1 MFKTQLK
8 FQKIATYAMLI
19 VSALVFVYSLGLVTD
34 LYDMLYYATYEI
46 DGEYFS
52 DIEGALIFYDIQ
64 PFNNALLI
72 CSIVLI
78 LASLTLFI
86 TNGHKRRL
94 YYVGNYVSTGL
105 VAVSNLA
112 VAIYG
117 MVEVSVF
124 RAQFLKIDFDA
135 VKEYAEFW
143 KTLYTESTFWFD
155 IGYVVF
161 ALLIVAA
168 LVCVGNLI
176 WKVILM
182 KREKVLLSGN
192 VAKEVTAA

>member
-8 FQKIATYAMLI
+8 SQKITAYAILL
-19 VSALVFVYSLGLVTD
+19 VAALSFVYSLGLVTD
-34 LYDMLYYATYEI
+34 LYDMLYYATRELDGEHYSSI
-46 DGEYFS
+46 DG
-52 DIEGALIFYDIQ
+52 ALLFYDIQ

-78 LASLTLFI
+78 LVSITVFI

-105 VAVSNLA
+105 VCAANVT

-117 MVEVSVF
+117 MVQISAF
-124 RAQFLKIDFDA
+124 RAQFLKIDFEA
-135 VKEYAEFW
+135 VKEYSEFW
-143 KTLYTESTFWFD
+143 NTLYTESTFWFD

-161 ALLIVAA
+161 ALMILAA
-168 LVCVGNLI
+168 LACAGNLI
-176 WKVILM
+176 WKILLT
-182 KREKVLLSGN
+182 KQEKALLGSKVNEG
-192 VAKEVTAA
+192 VAA

>member
-8 FQKIATYAMLI
+8 FQKIIAYATLI
-19 VSALVFVYSLGLVTD
+19 VAALVFVYALGMTTD

-52 DIEGALIFYDIQ
+52 DIDGALIFYDIQ
-64 PFNNALLI
+64 PFNTALLV

-78 LASLTLFI
+78 LISLTLFI

-105 VAVSNLA
+105 VAVANVA
-112 VAIYG
+112 VALYG
-117 MVEVSVF
+117 MVEVSIF
-124 RAQFLKIDFDA
+124 RAQFFKIDFEA
-135 VKEYAEFW
+135 VKEYSEFW
-143 KTLYTESTFWFD
+143 NTLYTESTFWFD

-182 KREKVLLSGN
+182 KREKELLSGN
-192 VAKEVTAA
+192 VVKEVTAA

>member
-8 FQKIATYAMLI
+8 FQKIVAYATLI
-19 VSALVFVYSLGLVTD
+19 VAALTFVYSLGLVTD

-78 LASLTLFI
+78 LVALTLFI

-105 VAVSNLA
+105 VAAGNVA
-112 VAIYG
+112 VALYG
-117 MVEVSVF
+117 MVEVSIF
-124 RAQFLKIDFDA
+124 RAQFLKIDFEA
-135 VKEYAEFW
+135 VKESAEFW
-143 KTLYTESTFWFD
+143 KKLYTESTFWFD

-168 LVCVGNLI
+168 SVCVGNLI
-176 WKVILM
+176 WKVLLT
-182 KREKVLLSGN
+182 KREKELLSGKVN
-192 VAKEVTAA
+192 KEVIAA

>member
-8 FQKIATYAMLI
+8 FQKIMAYAILI
-19 VSALVFVYSLGLVTD
+19 VAALVFVYSLGLVTD
-34 LYDMLYYATYEI
+34 LYDMLYYATDEI

-52 DIEGALIFYDIQ
+52 SIEGGLIFYEIQ
-64 PFNNALLI
+64 PFNTALLI

-78 LASLTLFI
+78 LISLTLFI

-105 VAVSNLA
+105 VAVSNIA

-117 MVEVSVF
+117 MVQVSIF
-124 RAQFLKIDFDA
+124 RAKFLQIDFEA

-161 ALLIVAA
+161 ALLIVAS

-176 WKVILM
+176 WKVLLM
-182 KREKVLLSGN
+182 KREQELLSGN
-192 VAKEVTAA
+192 VNKEVIAA